1 MGFTLLTVKKYGEP
15 SITNVKIVNARLST
29 WSANCAGVASPLPE
43 ALPDTV
49 FDADSRTLA
58 SCRAFCGQPS

>member
-1 MGFTLLTVKKYGEP
+1 M
-15 SITNVKIVNARLST
+15 ITHHHRCKIVNARLST
-29 WSANCAGVASPLPE
+29 WSTNCAGVASPLPE

-49 FDADSRTLA
+49 LDADRRTLA